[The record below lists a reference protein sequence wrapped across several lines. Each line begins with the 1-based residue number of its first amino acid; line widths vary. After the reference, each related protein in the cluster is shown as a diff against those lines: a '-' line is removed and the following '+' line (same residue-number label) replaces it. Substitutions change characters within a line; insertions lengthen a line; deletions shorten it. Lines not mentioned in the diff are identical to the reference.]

1 MKALLT
7 YEFKKIFRKNRWT
20 MLTLLGVTLLFLI
33 SGTISLKNLDAS
45 ATRPLLQLTAF
56 SVIGL
61 AVVLTFTLL
70 APVINAIQNYHR
82 DLNEQHA
89 VFETYIPDNGWKRLG
104 AKYITYYTQI
114 QAGVLLVALAFSL
127 VLSIIITFTR
137 FSPQPLDMGEFP
149 RMIEMVQFMWGKD
162 PVFSILSLLYNMVT
176 LALSLTSITLFF
188 NFFIT
193 LHSVLRHRI
202 KAATPLTFLAGA
214 ITSISLGWLNE
225 MWFSNS
231 GNVRYQIVS
240 FGPEAIFN
248 FVVYAIAFY
257 AMGYMLEHKTELK

>member
-7 YEFKKIFRKNRWT
+7 FEYKKIFRQNRWT

-33 SGTISLKNLDAS
+33 SGTISLNNLDSS
-45 ATRPLLQLTAF
+45 ATRALLQFTAF

-61 AVVLTFTLL
+61 AAVLTFTLF

-82 DLNEQHA
+82 DLNDQHA
-89 VFETYIPDNGWKRLG
+89 VFETYIPENGWKRLA

-114 QAGVLLVALAFSL
+114 QAGVLLVELAFSL
-127 VLSIIITFTR
+127 VISILITFTR

-162 PVFSILSLLYNMVT
+162 PVFSILSLLYYTVT
-176 LALSLTSITLFF
+176 LALSLTSATLFI

-193 LHSVLRHRI
+193 LHSVLRHRL

-214 ITSISLGWLNE
+214 ITSIFLGWLNE
-225 MWFSNS
+225 MWFSNAGS
-231 GNVRYQIVS
+231 IKYQIVS

-248 FVVYAIAFY
+248 FGVSAIAFY
-257 AMGYMLEHKTELK
+257 AIGYMLEHKTELK